1 MSADKVPFVVC
12 IWDDAWADATAGTT
26 LQDAH
31 EKHMPTVMETRGW
44 LVVDTDRGIS
54 LFYERCLDK
63 GEEYYRGRT
72 FIPRPLIR
80 SLTPVILTTPRKR
93 REKVPAQP
101 APVGDN

>member
-1 MSADKVPFVVC
+1 MLDKVPFVVC
-12 IWDDAWADATAGTT
+12 IWDDAWADATSGTT

-44 LVVDTDRGIS
+44 LLVDSDTGVS

-72 FIPRPLIR
+72 FIPRSLIR
-80 SLTPVILTTPRKR
+80 SITPVKLSSPRR
-93 REKVPAQP
+93 PRAKVLHQP
-101 APVGDN
+101 VDASVS